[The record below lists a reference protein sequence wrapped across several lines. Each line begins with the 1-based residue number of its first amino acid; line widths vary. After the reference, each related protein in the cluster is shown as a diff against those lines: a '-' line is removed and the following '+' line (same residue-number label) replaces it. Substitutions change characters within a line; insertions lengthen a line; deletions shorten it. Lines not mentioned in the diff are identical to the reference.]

1 MDYVQN
7 HTKSQT
13 RNWTMCSILS
23 ATLLLAPFA
32 NADTTKTFTVKQ
44 TTANNANDL
53 FVNFNNLG
61 LVPMSN
67 IIHDAN
73 GMTVGLFKT
82 AAVTP
87 PGSGSIL
94 YTNPVNNMGNPL
106 TIPQNYTVTFTV
118 QSKGTGATMN
128 GFKLLGGNVFSMGN
142 GVNIPNSV
150 QVVSANVDLMQNP
163 ATSLASLDFGN
174 EGDDYLF
181 LHQHRRVDRADSHR
195 GQ

>member
-1 MDYVQN
+1 MCRII
-7 HTKSQT
+7 TKSQT

-106 TIPQNYTVTFTV
+106 AIRRTTGYLHRPIQGHRRYNERFQTSRRQRLFHGQWGQHPQQRAGGLRKRRPDAESRY
-118 QSKGTGATMN
+118 
-128 GFKLLGGNVFSMGN
+128 LLGV
-142 GVNIPNSV
+142 P
-150 QVVSANVDLMQNP
+150 QL
-163 ATSLASLDFGN
+163 
-174 EGDDYLF
+174 
-181 LHQHRRVDRADSHR
+181 RK
-195 GQ
+195 